1 MPQYPHSPNG
11 LNMPHLGKVDEY
23 DYWAVRRGGQW
34 VEVTSEEVARQDAE
48 YYEREGYTDVVIEK
62 RHQVVIGET
71 RPW

>member
-1 MPQYPHSPNG
+1 MAHWANYTGS

-23 DYWAVRRGGQW
+23 EYWAVRRGGQW
-34 VEVTSEEVARQDAE
+34 VEVSTEEVARQDAD
-48 YYEREGYTDVVIEK
+48 YYQREGYTDVGIEK